1 MLDSFGV
8 YLTELYY
15 SKEGFRSISFD
26 YLTELLNGKGGFRSI
41 SFDYLTEL
49 KGKGGFISIS
59 FYFEFIICNDS
70 FKSDIQ
76 RTFGDLNALS
86 G

>member
-8 YLTELYY
+8 YLTEL
-15 SKEGFRSISFD
+15 F
-26 YLTELLNGKGGFRSI
+26 NGKGGFRSI

-49 KGKGGFISIS
+49 NGKEGLISISLYFDIISISFYFDIISIS

-70 FKSDIQ
+70 FKSDI
-76 RTFGDLNALS
+76 
-86 G
+86 